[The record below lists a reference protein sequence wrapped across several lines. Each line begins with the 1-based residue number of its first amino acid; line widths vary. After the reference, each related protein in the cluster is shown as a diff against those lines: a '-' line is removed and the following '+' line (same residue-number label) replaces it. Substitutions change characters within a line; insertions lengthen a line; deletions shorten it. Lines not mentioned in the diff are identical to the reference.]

1 MDYVT
6 LGKTGLLVS
15 RACLGAGGS
24 SRLGL
29 RWGATSDEVMRL
41 VGRAIDLGVTLF
53 DTAPRYG
60 TESLI
65 GQAVAARRDDLVISS
80 KLSCVLGADMN
91 SSELCGA
98 ADARRQVEAS
108 LATLGT
114 DYIDILH
121 LHGVRPHQFD
131 HCQDVLLPELIRLR
145 EAGKVRFLGVTESF
159 GNDPDHV
166 VAQRTLA
173 NPEFCVLMAG
183 LNIVNHSLTRAV
195 LPAAQARGVGV
206 MNMFAVRGALA
217 QRDAVQT
224 LVAQLIASGEVDPH
238 TVDQNDPLGMLLEDG
253 VAGSLTEAAYRY
265 CRHTPGIDVVMFG
278 TGSIEHLEQNIQSIL
293 GPALPEPVL
302 RQISRAFG
310 NVTSATGTLH

>member
-6 LGKTGLLVS
+6 LGKTGLVVS

-29 RWGATSDEVMRL
+29 RRGATEDEIIGL
-41 VGRAIDLGVTLF
+41 IERAIELGITLF

-65 GQAVAARRDDLVISS
+65 GRAVASRRDALVISS
-80 KLSCVLGADMN
+80 KLSCVASADMG
-91 SSELCGA
+91 SADLCGA

-108 LATLGT
+108 LVALGT
-114 DYIDILH
+114 DHIDILH

-159 GNDPDHV
+159 GNDPEHI
-166 VAQRTLA
+166 VAQRAAA
-173 NPEFCVLMAG
+173 NPEIAVLMLG
-183 LNIVNHSLTRAV
+183 LNVVNHSLTRAA
-195 LPAAQARGVGV
+195 LPATQANNVGV

-217 QRDAVQT
+217 QRDAVKT
-224 LVAQLIASGEVDPH
+224 LVAQLVASGEIDPT
-238 TVDQNDPLGMLLEDG
+238 TVDGNDPLGFLLD
-253 VAGSLTEAAYRY
+253 AGIAKSLTEAAYRY

-278 TGSIEHLEQNIQSIL
+278 TGSIAHLEQNIRSIL
-293 GPALPEPVL
+293 GPPLPERVL
-302 RQISRAFG
+302 QQIGEAFG
-310 NVTSATGTLH
+310 NVVSATGTIH

>member
-6 LGKTGLLVS
+6 LGKTGLVVS

-29 RWGATSDEVMRL
+29 RRGATPDEVMRL
-41 VGRAIDLGVTLF
+41 VGRAIELGVTLF

-65 GQAVAARRDDLVISS
+65 GQAVASRRNDLVISS

-91 SSELCGA
+91 STDLCSA
-98 ADARRQVEAS
+98 EDARKQVEAS
-108 LATLGT
+108 LVALKT
-114 DYIDILH
+114 DRIDILH
-121 LHGVRPHQFD
+121 LHGVRPHQFE
-131 HCQDVLLPELIRLR
+131 HCQDVLLPELVRLR

-166 VAQRTLA
+166 TARRTIA
-173 NPEFCVLMAG
+173 NPEFGVLMLG
-183 LNIVNHSLTRAV
+183 LNIVNHSLTRTV
-195 LPAAQARGVGV
+195 LPATRAHGVGV

-217 QRDAVQT
+217 QRDAIAT
-224 LVAQLIASGEVDPH
+224 LVAQLIASGEVDPAD
-238 TVDQNDPLGMLLEDG
+238 VDQNDPLGFLLEPG

-278 TGSIEHLEQNIQSIL
+278 TGNIEHLEQNIGSIL
-293 GPALPEPVL
+293 GPPLPKPAL
-302 RQISRAFG
+302 RQISNAFG
-310 NVTSATGTLH
+310 KVISATGTIH

>member
-1 MDYVT
+1 MDFVT
-6 LGKTGLLVS
+6 LGKTGLVVS

-29 RWGATSDEVMRL
+29 RRGATPDEVIHL
-41 VGRAIDLGVTLF
+41 VRRAIDLGVNLF

-65 GQAVAARRDDLVISS
+65 GQAVAPRRNDLVISS
-80 KLSCVLGADMN
+80 KLSCVAGTDMD
-91 SSELCGA
+91 SAELCSA

-108 LATLGT
+108 LVALGT
-114 DYIDILH
+114 DRIDILH

-131 HCQDVLLPELIRLR
+131 HCRDVLLPELIRLR
-145 EAGKVRFLGVTESF
+145 EAGKVRFLGLTESF

-166 VAQRTLA
+166 VAQRAAA
-173 NPEFCVLMAG
+173 NPEFAVLMLG

-195 LPAAQARGVGV
+195 LPATRANDVGV

-217 QRDAVQT
+217 QRDAVRM
-224 LVAQLIASGEVDPH
+224 LVAQLVASGEIDPANI
-238 TVDQNDPLGMLLEDG
+238 DQNDPLGFLLADG

-265 CRHTPGIDVVMFG
+265 CRHMPGVDVVMFG
-278 TGSIEHLEQNIQSIL
+278 TGNVEHLEQNIGSIL
-293 GPALPEPVL
+293 GPPLPEQAL

-310 NVTSATGTLH
+310 KVTSATGTIH